1 MEVADA
7 EKAKVAATKVEIA
20 NKAVAKLAAVDAFVR
35 TLDFHFFPSVCVSV
49 CVCLCC
55 LRQKKHAKL
64 KCTQCTN
71 MKERKAG

>member
-49 CVCLCC
+49 CVFVLP
-55 LRQKKHAKL
+55 
-64 KCTQCTN
+64 
-71 MKERKAG
+71 